1 MNATDDVATD
11 IDRQPGDSNTST
23 IEPVDSTGQEDT
35 AEPTVETEDST
46 AKQTR
51 NNNDIHV
58 SASGETD
65 HSHVSFIFRDGLDI
79 PLSGLD
85 FIVTLPSGLVCTAK
99 STSQGAITVP
109 VINDKSGQARVE
121 VKDETGL
128 HQQVCSV
135 DLVRCKNA
143 AIIRSPKVKAVLPL
157 RPHQQTAPATPASTN
172 APVTSADKLVA
183 PNHTTKSESQEKD
196 NPSEPW
202 WSANGALAQA
212 WNRFIGSSVASGK
225 PPAKPATT
233 PLAGKTLNSAGQPV
247 AIVAGPECPNPDALK
262 LGQKNNRYRA
272 AILDASKRLGLIP
285 QAICAL
291 IDCEAGK
298 VPEKV
303 PKLDPQGK
311 PLKDKKGKVVIAVI
325 SELWNANAGN
335 PQSGAAG
342 LTQFLASTWLNH
354 IMLPGYYIHDKCV
367 AKGWVRQEASPK
379 GGKHWVFILTDGKT
393 TTSPYSKRNGDA
405 NVQACLAM
413 RMDPVWSINAAAD
426 YGAANLKVLEK
437 AGFKLST
444 LNDMD
449 KAKLMYLMHHE
460 GEGAGPAF
468 IRNTLGSLKGGTEG
482 LKKKFATQLG
492 TNGVDKANE
501 QILQAAGDVEKAYR
515 RWLGKFIDGNF
526 TKAERFFCSN
536 PKKIS
541 ELSDLMEDVGGQ
553 PL

>member
-1 MNATDDVATD
+1 MNAIDELNTD
-11 IDRQPGDSNTST
+11 IDRRPREDTT
-23 IEPVDSTGQEDT
+23 PAIESVDS
-35 AEPTVETEDST
+35 AEQDGPVEAQFEALDST
-46 AKQTR
+46 VSQTH
-51 NNNDIHV
+51 DSEGVHV
-58 SASGETD
+58 SRPD
-65 HSHVSFIFRDGLDI
+65 DIDQHHVSLIFRDGLDL
-79 PLSGLD
+79 PLSGLE
-85 FIVTLPSGLVCTAK
+85 FIVTLPSGLVCTAT

-109 VINDKSGQARVE
+109 VINDKAGQARVE
-121 VKDETGL
+121 VKDETGQR
-128 HQQVCSV
+128 QQVCSV
-135 DLVRCKNA
+135 DLARCKNA
-143 AIIRSPKVKAVLPL
+143 ALIRSPKVKAVLPL
-157 RPHQQTAPATPASTN
+157 RPHQQMPPPRAKPESAS
-172 APVTSADKLVA
+172 ASAANK
-183 PNHTTKSESQEKD
+183 TKKPESPEKP

-202 WSANGALAQA
+202 WSANGALVQA
-212 WNRFIGSSVASGK
+212 WNRFIGSSAASGK
-225 PPAKPATT
+225 PPVAPAKS

-247 AIVAGPECPNPDALK
+247 AVVTGPECPNPDGLK

-303 PKLDPQGK
+303 PKLDPKGNL
-311 PLKDKKGKVVIAVI
+311 LKNKKGEVVMTTI

-335 PQSGAAG
+335 AQSGAAG

-354 IMLPGYYIHDKCV
+354 IFLPGYYIHDQSV
-367 AKGWVRQEASPK
+367 AKGWVRQQASPK
-379 GGKHWVFILTDGKT
+379 GGKHWVFVLADGKT
-393 TTSPYSKRNGDA
+393 TISPYAQRGSDA

-413 RMDPVWSINAAAD
+413 RLDPTWSINAAAD
-426 YGAANLKVLEK
+426 YGAANLKVLVK
-437 AGFKLST
+437 AGFKLAG

-492 TNGVDKANE
+492 KGGIEKANE
-501 QILQAAGDVEKAYR
+501 QISQAAGDVEKAYR
-515 RWLGKFIDGNF
+515 RWLGKFIDRNF
-526 TKAERFFCSN
+526 SKASRYFCSN
-536 PKKIS
+536 PKTIS

-553 PL
+553 AL